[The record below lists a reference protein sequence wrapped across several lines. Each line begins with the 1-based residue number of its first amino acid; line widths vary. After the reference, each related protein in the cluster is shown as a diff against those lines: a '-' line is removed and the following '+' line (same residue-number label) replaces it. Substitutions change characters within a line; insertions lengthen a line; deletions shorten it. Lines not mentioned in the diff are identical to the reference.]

1 MDKFI
6 NTCYLPKLN
15 KEDTS
20 NLNTNNVTKT
30 VILNMPP
37 KKKSF
42 EFYQNF
48 TEVLTLIFL
57 KLFYKIEGEAHYQLK
72 NIKSVFP

>member
-1 MDKFI
+1 MLSTKI
-6 NTCYLPKLN
+6 KQRRHKQLKH
-15 KEDTS
+15 
-20 NLNTNNVTKT
+20 NVTKT